1 MILPKMT
8 YEEMRREIERDSENF
23 HRWLPHQR
31 RRILE
36 VARRCKSFPSH
47 MMMRYNSPRKNNWLI
62 HVLLTSTN
70 MSGAFITYCIVRRD
84 EEGVFVHLVMENA
97 PGMVCQDILTPH
109 CLKRYAE
116 RTGRV
121 GLSAEQLAEAWMT
134 NNYDTI
140 CDNTQSLSGVRS
152 QTGTQ
157 WHSCTNEGIMMGDF
171 IKSANTFIA
180 RTFITYDMA
189 KERQVEVFGY
199 CKGKLFDSYNLKR
212 DIQNY
217 LKRKENYN
225 IQRL

>member
-8 YEEMRREIERDSENF
+8 YEEMRREIERDTENF

-47 MMMRYNSPRKNNWLI
+47 MMMRYPSPRKNNWLI

-84 EEGVFVHLVMENA
+84 EEGVFIHLVMENA

-109 CLKRYAE
+109 YLKRYAE

-157 WHSCTNEGIMMGDF
+157 WHGHHDGRLHQGGKHVHCPNFYHLRHGEGAASGGVRILQGQ
-171 IKSANTFIA
+171 A
-180 RTFITYDMA
+180 
-189 KERQVEVFGY
+189 
-199 CKGKLFDSYNLKR
+199 L
-212 DIQNY
+212 
-217 LKRKENYN
+217 
-225 IQRL
+225 

>member
-47 MMMRYNSPRKNNWLI
+47 MMMRYPSPRKNNWLI

-116 RTGRV
+116 RRLSSWQRHGCRTTTTPSATIRRAFRECARRQGRN
-121 GLSAEQLAEAWMT
+121 GTLALTRA
-134 NNYDTI
+134 
-140 CDNTQSLSGVRS
+140 S
-152 QTGTQ
+152 
-157 WHSCTNEGIMMGDF
+157 
-171 IKSANTFIA
+171 
-180 RTFITYDMA
+180 
-189 KERQVEVFGY
+189 
-199 CKGKLFDSYNLKR
+199 
-212 DIQNY
+212 
-217 LKRKENYN
+217 
-225 IQRL
+225 